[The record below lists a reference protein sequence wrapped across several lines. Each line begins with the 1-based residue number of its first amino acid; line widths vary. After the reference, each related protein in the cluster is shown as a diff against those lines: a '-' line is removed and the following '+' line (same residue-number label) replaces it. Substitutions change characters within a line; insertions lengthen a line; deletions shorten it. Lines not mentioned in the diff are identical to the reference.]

1 MSYLKFENIIKKF
14 GDKLAVNK
22 VNLEVKKGEVFG
34 IIGLSGAGKS
44 TLIRM
49 INRLEIPTEGKIL
62 FEGEN
67 ILDWND
73 EKVRK
78 YRKKTA
84 MIFQSFNLLSSRTVF
99 DNVGLSLELL
109 GISKKEREKKVKELL
124 KLVDLY
130 DHKDKYINNLSGGQ
144 KQRVAIARALA
155 LEPEILLSDEST
167 SSLDP
172 ITSNSILELLKDI
185 NKKLGITIILITH
198 QMEVIKKIC
207 DRVAVM
213 KDGEIIELSTVRE
226 LFISPTTKLAKDLIS
241 DLKLEVQT
249 GKKNTIKLIFD
260 GEQSDIPYVSV
271 LTRKFNID
279 INILGGA
286 IDTLSNDAK
295 VGHLILEIEADE
307 ITEVIVWLKEHKLEV
322 EVIN

>member
-1 MSYLKFENIIKKF
+1 MSYLKFENVIKKF
-14 GDKLAVNK
+14 DDKLAVNN
-22 VNLEVKKGEVFG
+22 VNLEINKGEIFG

-49 INRLEIPTEGKIL
+49 INKLEIPTEGKIL
-62 FEGEN
+62 FEEEN
-67 ILDWND
+67 ILEWND
-73 EKVRK
+73 EKIRK

-99 DNVGLSLELL
+99 DNVGLSLELS
-109 GISKKEREKKVKELL
+109 GISKKERDSKIDELL

-130 DHKDKYINNLSGGQ
+130 EHKDKYINNLSGGQ

-226 LFISPTTKLAKDLIS
+226 LFISPTTELAKDLIS

-249 GKKNTIKLIFD
+249 GKKNTIKLIFY

-271 LTRKFNID
+271 LTRRFNID

-286 IDTLSNDAK
+286 IDTLSNDSK

-307 ITEVIVWLKEHKLEV
+307 ISEVIEWLKEHKLEV